1 MTDLLL
7 ALLPTY
13 GLYII
18 ASITIIAA
26 LGVPLPSSVV
36 ALTSG
41 GLAATGDL
49 VLLEVLLTT
58 FFAFA
63 VGDQLAYTLGRLAKP
78 EWIEKL
84 RESKMV
90 GPLVQR
96 SETFYHKR
104 GLMAILLSRTV
115 MSSIGPYIAYFC
127 GAMQMKRARF
137 TLIAL
142 VGVAIWTTTYVML
155 GYLFAGNL
163 PQMTRLVAGFLVAG
177 VAALLAL
184 GFGVKL
190 VIAWKRFEAADE

>member
-13 GLYII
+13 GLFII
-18 ASITIIAA
+18 AGITIIAA
-26 LGVPLPSSVV
+26 LGIPLPSSIV

-63 VGDQLAYTLGRLAKP
+63 VGDQLAFTLGRLAKP
-78 EWIEKL
+78 EWIESA
-84 RESKMV
+84 RDSKMI
-90 GPLVQR
+90 GSLVQR
-96 SETFYHKR
+96 SENFYHKR

-137 TLIAL
+137 TVTAF
-142 VGVAIWTTTYVML
+142 VGIGIWTTTYVML

-163 PQMTRLVAGFLVAG
+163 PQMTDLVAGFLMAG
-177 VAALLAL
+177 IAALLTF
-184 GFGVKL
+184 GFAAKL
-190 VIAWKRFEAADE
+190 VMAWRRFESE

>member
-18 ASITIIAA
+18 AGITIIAA
-26 LGVPLPSSVV
+26 LGVPLPSSIV

-58 FFAFA
+58 FFAYA
-63 VGDQLAYTLGRLAKP
+63 VGDQLAYTLGRMAKP
-78 EWIEKL
+78 EWIENL
-84 RESKMV
+84 RESRVV

-96 SETFYHKR
+96 SENFDHQR

-137 TLIAL
+137 TVTAL
-142 VGVAIWTTTYVML
+142 VGVAIWTSTSVML

-163 PQMTRLVAGFLVAG
+163 PQMTNLVAGFLMAG
-177 VAALLAL
+177 VAALFAF
-184 GFGVKL
+184 GFAAKL
-190 VIAWKRFEAADE
+190 VIAWRRLEASYE